1 VKLVVHAPAT
11 VANLG
16 PGFDCLG
23 LALDLTNEF
32 TLDTEANPGIDVQG
46 QGAGDGEMAS
56 SRANLVVRAIELA
69 FAAAGRDAPPFHLG
83 CVNRIPLRRGLGSS
97 ATATV
102 AGGIFAAELLGRP
115 REPEGLL
122 TDAFTLEGHADNAAA
137 CLLGGLTIAY
147 RDDQG
152 QAWRAVRLECSPVL
166 RPVVLVP
173 EEEEVET
180 ASGRAVL
187 PQQVPLAD
195 AVFNL
200 SRSALAVHALTLRPD
215 LLRDAMAD
223 RLHQRRRLTLAPG
236 AAAMFDWIASQGI
249 PVCVAGSGPSLLVF
263 EEEGRTVPEPPK
275 GWRVL
280 RLGIAKSGATLSAV
294 T

>member
-1 VKLVVHAPAT
+1 
-11 VANLG
+11 
-16 PGFDCLG
+16 
-23 LALDLTNEF
+23 
-32 TLDTEANPGIDVQG
+32 
-46 QGAGDGEMAS
+46 
-56 SRANLVVRAIELA
+56 
-69 FAAAGRDAPPFHLG
+69 
-83 CVNRIPLRRGLGSS
+83 
-97 ATATV
+97 
-102 AGGIFAAELLGRP
+102 
-115 REPEGLL
+115 
-122 TDAFTLEGHADNAAA
+122 
-137 CLLGGLTIAY
+137 
-147 RDDQG
+147 
-152 QAWRAVRLECSPVL
+152 
-166 RPVVLVP
+166 
-173 EEEEVET
+173 
-180 ASGRAVL
+180 VL